1 MTRDEMNALMGQLLD
16 ESLELDFAEFCEV
29 CQASEEFVI
38 ELVSEGVIEPR
49 GKARAHWRFTG
60 RSLHRAQVARRL
72 RDDLQVNLPGIALVL
87 DLLEEIE
94 ALQRRLRH

>member
-1 MTRDEMNALMGQLLD
+1 VTRDEMNALMGQLLD

-49 GKARAHWRFTG
+49 GEARAHWRFAG